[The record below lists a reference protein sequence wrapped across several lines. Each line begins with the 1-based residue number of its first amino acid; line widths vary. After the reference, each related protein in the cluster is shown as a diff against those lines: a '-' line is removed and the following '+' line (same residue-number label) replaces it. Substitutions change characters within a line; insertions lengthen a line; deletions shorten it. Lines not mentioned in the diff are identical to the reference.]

1 MLTNIIE
8 LLQQQVTP
16 IVLQSE
22 TEHLLEKR
30 HALDNFYPILLSLL
44 KEKPDYITELQNH
57 LNPRLSDLFKA
68 HQSLKEKF
76 IEAIGATAPP
86 SEIEE
91 TLNHAIAPTL
101 GVLETQAGSS
111 DQHAIEHFLLNH
123 NTDIAVALPLWA
135 KPLLAALG
143 VNTLVGQTLHQSP
156 SNASYIGTKRQNR
169 WWIPVLFIVAL
180 GLISALL
187 FKMCSRVE
195 QPTTVEDSSNVASQP
210 AKFQLT
216 TGQEGMLVTCQ
227 IFTSNKSYIDIL
239 QAEVKQIFA
248 HPVGCGVDDNNQL
261 HENFIDQD
269 AIPSVLKIIKG
280 TPNVSMTWLGDQLSI
295 QTESNTTATELAQK
309 IRPLVKNMQ
318 IVMQKPINVNQV
330 VGRSV
335 SDAEKAL
342 ASLNPEHIRALD
354 VATALNLQIINFEP
368 DSSEIPEINKS
379 ILDQAAALIR
389 RAPQVNL
396 VIEGHTDNT
405 GTAQENKELSVKRAQ
420 AVMDYL
426 IKQGVDPAK
435 LQAVGMG
442 AEKPIA
448 DNSTPEGQFK
458 NRRIEFTVLNTETG
472 KARQVNEQGVNTEGY

>member
-22 TEHLLEKR
+22 TEHLLEKK

-44 KEKPDYITELQNH
+44 KDKPDYIKELQNH
-57 LNPRLSDLFKA
+57 LNPRLSDLFKT

-101 GVLETQAGSS
+101 GVLETQAGSN

-123 NTDIAVALPLWA
+123 NTDIEVALPLWA

-143 VNTLVGQTLHQSP
+143 VNTLVGQTLHQGP
-156 SNASYIGTKRQNR
+156 SNASYIGAEKQNR
-169 WWIPVLFIVAL
+169 WWVPVLFIIVL

-195 QPTTVEDSSNVASQP
+195 QPMTVAESSNIASQP

-280 TPNVSMTWLGDQLSI
+280 TPNVSITWMGDQLSI

-318 IVMQKPINVNQV
+318 IVVQQPLDVNQT

-368 DSSEIPEINKS
+368 YSSEIPEINKS

-396 VIEGHTDNT
+396 VIEGHTDNV
-405 GTAQENKELSVKRAQ
+405 GTAQDNKALSVKRAQ
-420 AVMDYL
+420 AIMNYL

-472 KARQVNEQGVNTEGY
+472 KARQVNEQGINTEGY

>member
-22 TEHLLEKR
+22 TEHLLEKK

-57 LNPRLSDLFKA
+57 LNPRLSDLFKT

-101 GVLETQAGSS
+101 GVLETQAGSN

-123 NTDIAVALPLWA
+123 HTDIEVALPLWA

-143 VNTLVGQTLHQSP
+143 VNTLVGQTLHQGP
-156 SNASYIGTKRQNR
+156 SNASYIGAEKQNR
-169 WWIPVLFIVAL
+169 WWVPVLFIIVL

-195 QPTTVEDSSNVASQP
+195 QPTTVAESSNIASQP

-280 TPNVSMTWLGDQLSI
+280 TPNVSITWMGDQLSI
-295 QTESNTTATELAQK
+295 QTQNNVTANELAQK

-318 IVMQKPINVNQV
+318 IVMQKPIDVNQV

-368 DSSEIPEINKS
+368 YSSEIPEINKS

-396 VIEGHTDNT
+396 VIEGHTDNV
-405 GTAQENKELSVKRAQ
+405 GTAQDNKALSVKRAQ
-420 AVMDYL
+420 AVMNYL

>member
-216 TGQEGMLVTCQ
+216 TGQKGMLVTCQ

-280 TPNVSMTWLGDQLSI
+280 TPNVSITWLGDQLSI

-318 IVMQKPINVNQV
+318 IVTQQPIDVNQV
-330 VGRSV
+330 VGSSV

-368 DSSEIPEINKS
+368 YSSEIPEINKS

-396 VIEGHTDNT
+396 VIEGHTDNV
-405 GTAQENKELSVKRAQ
+405 GTAQDNKELSVKRAQ
-420 AVMDYL
+420 AVMNYL

-472 KARQVNEQGVNTEGY
+472 KARQVNEQGINTEGY

>member
-22 TEHLLEKR
+22 TEHLLEKK

-111 DQHAIEHFLLNH
+111 DQHTIEHFLLNH

-280 TPNVSMTWLGDQLSI
+280 TPNVSITWLGDQLSI

-318 IVMQKPINVNQV
+318 IVMQQPIDVNQV
-330 VGRSV
+330 VGSSV

-368 DSSEIPEINKS
+368 YSSEIPEINKS

-435 LQAVGMG
+435 LQAVGIG
-442 AEKPIA
+442 AEKPITE
-448 DNSTPEGQFK
+448 NSTPEGQFK

>member
-280 TPNVSMTWLGDQLSI
+280 TPNVSITWLGDQLSI

-318 IVMQKPINVNQV
+318 IVMQQPIDVNQV
-330 VGRSV
+330 VGSSV

-368 DSSEIPEINKS
+368 YSSEIPEINKS

-396 VIEGHTDNT
+396 VIEGHTDNV
-405 GTAQENKELSVKRAQ
+405 GTAQDNKELSVKRAQ
-420 AVMDYL
+420 AVMNYL

-472 KARQVNEQGVNTEGY
+472 KARQVNEQGINTEGY

>member
-280 TPNVSMTWLGDQLSI
+280 TPNVSITWLGDQLSI

-318 IVMQKPINVNQV
+318 IVTQQPIDVNQV
-330 VGRSV
+330 VGSSV

-368 DSSEIPEINKS
+368 YSSEIPEINKS

-396 VIEGHTDNT
+396 VIEGHTDNV
-405 GTAQENKELSVKRAQ
+405 GTAQDNKELSVKRAQ
-420 AVMDYL
+420 AVMNYL

-472 KARQVNEQGVNTEGY
+472 KARQVNEQGINTEGY

>member
-22 TEHLLEKR
+22 IEHLLEKK

-57 LNPRLSDLFKA
+57 LNPRLGDIFTT

-91 TLNHAIAPTL
+91 TLNNAIAPTL
-101 GVLETQAGSS
+101 GVLETQAGSNN
-111 DQHAIEHFLLNH
+111 QHAIEHFLLNH
-123 NTDIAVALPLWA
+123 STDIAVALPLWA

-143 VNTLVGQTLHQSP
+143 VNTLVGQTIHQSP
-156 SNASYIGTKRQNR
+156 SNASYIGAKQQSR
-169 WWIPVLFIVAL
+169 WWVPVLFIVIL
-180 GLISALL
+180 GLICALL
-187 FKMCSRVE
+187 FKMCSRDE
-195 QPTTVEDSSNVASQP
+195 QPNSVVENTSITSKP

-216 TGQEGMLVTCQ
+216 TGQDGMLVTCQ
-227 IFTSNKSYIDIL
+227 ILTSNKSYIDIL
-239 QAEVKQIFA
+239 QTEVKQIFT
-248 HPVGCGVDDNNQL
+248 HPVGCGVDDNAQFHKTL
-261 HENFIDQD
+261 IDQD

-280 TPNVSMTWLGDQLSI
+280 IPNVSITWMGNQLSI
-295 QTESNTTATELAQK
+295 QAQSNTVATELAQK
-309 IRPLVKNMQ
+309 IQPLVKNMQ
-318 IVMQKPINVNQV
+318 IVMQQPLDVNQA
-330 VGRSV
+330 VGSSV
-335 SDAEKAL
+335 SNAEKAL
-342 ASLNPEHIRALD
+342 ASLKPEHIRALD

-368 DSSEIPEINKS
+368 YSSEIPEINKS

-396 VIEGHTDNT
+396 VIEGHTDNV
-405 GTAQENKELSVKRAQ
+405 GTAQDNKELSVKRAQ
-420 AVMDYL
+420 AVMKYL
-426 IKQGVDPAK
+426 IQQGVDPAK

-472 KARQVNEQGVNTEGY
+472 KARQVNEQGVSTGSY

>member
-280 TPNVSMTWLGDQLSI
+280 TPNVSITWLGDQLSI

-318 IVMQKPINVNQV
+318 IVTQQPIDVNQV
-330 VGRSV
+330 VGSSV

-354 VATALNLQIINFEP
+354 EATALNLQIINFEP
-368 DSSEIPEINKS
+368 YSSEIPEINKS

-396 VIEGHTDNT
+396 VIEGHTDNV
-405 GTAQENKELSVKRAQ
+405 GTAQDNKELSVKRAQ
-420 AVMDYL
+420 AVMNYL

-472 KARQVNEQGVNTEGY
+472 KARQVNEQGINTEGY

>member
-22 TEHLLEKR
+22 TEHLLEKK

-57 LNPRLSDLFKA
+57 LNPRLSDLFNT

-101 GVLETQAGSS
+101 GVLETQAGSN

-143 VNTLVGQTLHQSP
+143 VNTLVGQTLNQSP
-156 SNASYIGTKRQNR
+156 SNASYIGAKRQNR

-180 GLISALL
+180 GLICALL

-195 QPTTVEDSSNVASQP
+195 QPTTVADSSNVPSQP

-280 TPNVSMTWLGDQLSI
+280 TPNVSITWLGDQLSI

-318 IVMQKPINVNQV
+318 IVMQKPIDVNQV

-342 ASLNPEHIRALD
+342 ASLNPEHVRALD

-396 VIEGHTDNT
+396 VIEGHTDNV
-405 GTAQENKELSVKRAQ
+405 GTAQDNKELSVKRAQ

-435 LQAVGMG
+435 LQAVGIG
-442 AEKPIA
+442 AEKPITE
-448 DNSTPEGQFK
+448 NSTPEGQFK

-472 KARQVNEQGVNTEGY
+472 KARQVNEQGVNIEGY

>member
-156 SNASYIGTKRQNR
+156 SNASYIGAKRQNR
-169 WWIPVLFIVAL
+169 RLIPVLFIVVL

-195 QPTTVEDSSNVASQP
+195 QPTTVAESSNIASQP

-280 TPNVSMTWLGDQLSI
+280 TPNVSITWLGDQLSI

-318 IVMQKPINVNQV
+318 IVTQQPIDVNQV
-330 VGRSV
+330 VGSSV

-368 DSSEIPEINKS
+368 YSSEIPEINKS

-396 VIEGHTDNT
+396 MIEGHTDNV
-405 GTAQENKELSVKRAQ
+405 GTAQDNKALSVKRAQ
-420 AVMDYL
+420 AVMNYL

-472 KARQVNEQGVNTEGY
+472 KARQVNEQGINTEGY

>member
-22 TEHLLEKR
+22 IEHLLEKK

-44 KEKPDYITELQNH
+44 KQKPDYITELQNH
-57 LNPRLSDLFKA
+57 LNPRLSDIFTT

-76 IEAIGATAPP
+76 IEAIGSTAPP

-91 TLNHAIAPTL
+91 TLNNAIAPTL
-101 GVLETQAGSS
+101 GVLETQAGSNN
-111 DQHAIEHFLLNH
+111 QQAIEHFLLNH
-123 NTDIAVALPLWA
+123 STDIAVALPLWA

-143 VNTLVGQTLHQSP
+143 VNTLVGETLHQSP
-156 SNASYIGTKRQNR
+156 SNASYIGSKKQNR
-169 WWIPVLFIVAL
+169 WWVPVLFIIVL
-180 GLISALL
+180 GVICALL
-187 FKMCSRVE
+187 FKMCSRDE
-195 QPTTVEDSSNVASQP
+195 QPNSVVENTNIASKP

-216 TGQEGMLVTCQ
+216 TGQDGMLVTCQ

-239 QAEVKQIFA
+239 QTEVKQIFT
-248 HPVGCGVDDNNQL
+248 HPVGCGADDNSQFHQTL
-261 HENFIDQD
+261 IDQE
-269 AIPSVLKIIKG
+269 AIPSVLKMIKG
-280 TPNVSMTWLGDQLSI
+280 TPNVSMTWMGDQLSI
-295 QTESNTTATELAQK
+295 QAKSNAVATELAQK
-309 IRPLVKNMQ
+309 IQPLVKNMQ
-318 IVMQKPINVNQV
+318 IVKQQPLDVNQA
-330 VGRSV
+330 VGSSV
-335 SDAEKAL
+335 SSAEKAL
-342 ASLNPEHIRALD
+342 ASLNPEHVRALD

-368 DSSEIPEINKS
+368 YSSEIPEINQS

-396 VIEGHTDNT
+396 VIEGHTDNV
-405 GTAQENKELSVKRAQ
+405 GTAQDNKELSVKRAQ

-426 IKQGVDPAK
+426 IKKGVDPAK

-448 DNSTPEGQFK
+448 DNNTPEGQFK

-472 KARQVNEQGVNTEGY
+472 KARQVNEQGVSTGSY